1 MSSDRYTKNDNNLA
15 AEYPDLAKL
24 WHPTKNGGLR
34 PEDVAPR
41 SNNKVWWTCDEK
53 HEYQRTVDGQI
64 KSGGVC
70 PVCSGRLLVS
80 GVNDVKTKCSEIAE
94 EWDYEVNAPMKP
106 DDYSYVSSVKVGW
119 KCKTCGYTWRATV
132 KSRCVRGNGC
142 RNCAGQ
148 KRWEKRFEKM
158 NLGITDSALLEEWDY
173 ELNKKGPE
181 CYTPQSGAKVHWHC
195 PKCGYRYLATIRNKT
210 NGRKCACCRRK
221 VVVPG
226 INDLGTTHPR
236 IADEWDYE
244 KNGDLKPQ
252 DVLAGTRRKVFWKC
266 PQGHSYSASIN
277 HRTTPGKETNCPRC
291 NDGRQTSFAEQAVYF
306 YVKKL
311 YPDAVN
317 RYKEIFTNGMELDIF
332 IPSIKVAIEYDGE
345 AWHKSDKA
353 EREKKKYQICQE
365 KGIKLI
371 RLIEKMRQGERIH
384 ADEGISIED
393 GPMYEPLHLQKAIRI
408 LIDELDPE
416 SNQWTRKKPYH
427 VHSDIDINSWRDE
440 AEIREYMT
448 VIKGSLAEK
457 YPGLASEWDYEYNG
471 NLTPDKVKPGSD
483 IKVGWVCSNCGKH
496 YLASIGKRTGK
507 IPTGCPDCGAKKSIL
522 KRSRAVAMVDLSTG
536 QTIREFASLSEASRD
551 MSISSGN
558 ISAVCNNNGRT
569 QAGGY
574 GWKYVNS

>member
-1 MSSDRYTKNDNNLA
+1 M
-15 AEYPDLAKL
+15 
-24 WHPTKNGGLR
+24 
-34 PEDVAPR
+34 
-41 SNNKVWWTCDEK
+41 
-53 HEYQRTVDGQI
+53 
-64 KSGGVC
+64 
-70 PVCSGRLLVS
+70 
-80 GVNDVKTKCSEIAE
+80 
-94 EWDYEVNAPMKP
+94 
-106 DDYSYVSSVKVGW
+106 
-119 KCKTCGYTWRATV
+119 
-132 KSRCVRGNGC
+132 
-142 RNCAGQ
+142 
-148 KRWEKRFEKM
+148 
-158 NLGITDSALLEEWDY
+158 
-173 ELNKKGPE
+173 
-181 CYTPQSGAKVHWHC
+181 
-195 PKCGYRYLATIRNKT
+195 
-210 NGRKCACCRRK
+210 
-221 VVVPG
+221 
-226 INDLGTTHPR
+226 
-236 IADEWDYE
+236 
-244 KNGDLKPQ
+244 
-252 DVLAGTRRKVFWKC
+252 AGTRRKVFWKC

-384 ADEGISIED
+384 ADEGISVED

-427 VHSDIDINSWRDE
+427 VHSDIDINIWRDE

-483 IKVGWVCSNCGKH
+483 IKIGWVCSNCGKH

-558 ISAVCNNNGRT
+558 ISAVCNNNGRI